1 VVAWSIA
8 VAGTDLA
15 AATEVLVSVTTTDGA
30 GNRTT
35 ATATHGYGVDTEAP
49 ELTITVADITDD
61 NVVNAAE
68 SGVDVDVTGQV
79 AGEFHENDTVTLTVN
94 GVEYTGQVDAGG
106 AWTIAVAGTDLAAA
120 TEVLVSVTTTD
131 GAGNRTTA
139 TATHGYGV
147 DTEAPELTITV
158 ADITDDNVVNA
169 AESGVDVDVTGQVA
183 GE

>member
-30 GNRTT
+30 GNRTAAP
-35 ATATHGYGVDTEAP
+35 ATQGYGVDTEAP
-49 ELTITVADITDD
+49 ELLITVADITDD

-79 AGEFHENDTVTLTVN
+79 AGEFHENDTVTLTDK
-94 GVEYTGQVDAGG
+94 GIERTGKA
-106 AWTIAVAGTDLAAA
+106 ALFPYSTLFRAGTDLAAA

-131 GAGNRTTA
+131 GAGN
-139 TATHGYGV
+139 
-147 DTEAPELTITV
+147 
-158 ADITDDNVVNA
+158 
-169 AESGVDVDVTGQVA
+169 
-183 GE
+183 

>member
-1 VVAWSIA
+1 
-8 VAGTDLA
+8 
-15 AATEVLVSVTTTDGA
+15 
-30 GNRTT
+30 
-35 ATATHGYGVDTEAP
+35 
-49 ELTITVADITDD
+49 
-61 NVVNAAE
+61 NAAE

-147 DTEAPELTITV
+147 DTAAPELTITV
-158 ADITDDNVVNA
+158 ADITAVKVLNA

>member
-1 VVAWSIA
+1 
-8 VAGTDLA
+8 
-15 AATEVLVSVTTTDGA
+15 
-30 GNRTT
+30 
-35 ATATHGYGVDTEAP
+35 
-49 ELTITVADITDD
+49 TITVADITDD

-158 ADITDDNVVNA
+158 ADITDRSEERRA
-169 AESGVDVDVTGQVA
+169 GKAGSAEGTAQRVGEIHDKETGRQA
-183 GE
+183 GDCEEQT